1 MSLARVHAVL
11 AAGVEHP
18 RLLEYWRDAPDDL
31 RALGIEPDTLDLDAL
46 GKFAGLSVKLRH
58 NPLRALLPLS
68 FRLMSVAALEIA
80 VFSAYAAQRSRRGLG
95 YAATMPERAHDLLDF
110 IGEWHDPYDRIQ
122 SLLWDAMRYEY
133 ALAQLGPWF
142 VDAAAEDAASG
153 RVAEESAPK
162 HCASKQRALK
172 HRASKQR
179 ASKHRDAPSLRGAR
193 VLLELQSD
201 PNALARVLHASTPDL
216 AQIDQDSVCLCVWRA
231 PEINSVAVLALDEFG
246 LALLA
251 EIDGARTPQALARR
265 LGGGRGATAAVREAL
280 RALAEIG
287 VAEIGVAEIRAA
299 EIGIADIGVVTA
311 CA

>member
-18 RLLEYWRDAPDDL
+18 RLLEHWRETPNDL

-46 GKFAGLSVKLRH
+46 GKFAGLSVKVRH

-95 YAATMPERAHDLLDF
+95 YAPTMPERAHDLLDF
-110 IGEWHDPYDRIQ
+110 IGEWHDPNDHIQ

-142 VDAAAEDAASG
+142 VEASVEDAASD
-153 RVAEESAPK
+153 RVPEDSAPK
-162 HCASKQRALK
+162 HCASKQRASK
-172 HRASKQR
+172 HRAAKHEASKHQ
-179 ASKHRDAPSLRGAR
+179 ASKHRDAPSLRGES
-193 VLLELQSD
+193 VLLELQSN
-201 PNALARVLHASTPDL
+201 PNDVARVLHASTPDL
-216 AQIDQDSVCLCVWRA
+216 TQIDQDSVCLCVWRA
-231 PEINSVAVLALDEFG
+231 PESSNVAVLALDEFG

-251 EIDGARTPQALARR
+251 EIDGVRTPQALARR
-265 LGGGRGATAAVREAL
+265 LGGGRGAAAAVREAL
-280 RALAEIG
+280 RSLAEIG
-287 VAEIGVAEIRAA
+287 IAEIGT
-299 EIGIADIGVVTA
+299 ADIGVVTA